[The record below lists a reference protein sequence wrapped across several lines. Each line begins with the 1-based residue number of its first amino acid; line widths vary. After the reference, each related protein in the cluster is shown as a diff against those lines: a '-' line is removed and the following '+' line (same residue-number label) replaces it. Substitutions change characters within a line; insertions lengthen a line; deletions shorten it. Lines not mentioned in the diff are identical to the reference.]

1 MNYLNLSDDFLKN
14 AEQYCTY
21 DPDIP
26 FPFRVLAK
34 LLMESRFSD
43 ARRLMEENPDAFTG
57 EYSWMPL
64 DSAVEM
70 CLNQVQD
77 ENGILLETLNE
88 QHVYRPVPDAVDFI
102 AYLLEHGADPHL
114 PLHFHQLE
122 HLADVE
128 QDSAQQTG
136 LRFDCSEIRELLERY
151 W

>member
-1 MNYLNLSDDFLKN
+1 MNYLNLSVEFLKD

-26 FPFRVLAK
+26 FPFRVLVK
-34 LLMESRFSD
+34 LLAESRFSD

-57 EYSWMPL
+57 EYNWMPL

-70 CLNQVQD
+70 CLNQVQEKD
-77 ENGILLETLNE
+77 G
-88 QHVYRPVPDAVDFI
+88 VYRPVQDAVDFI

-114 PLHFHQLE
+114 PVHFHQLE
-122 HLADVE
+122 HLVDLDE
-128 QDSAQQTG
+128 DSSQQTG
-136 LRFDCSEIRELLERY
+136 FRFDCSEIRELLERY

>member
-1 MNYLNLSDDFLKN
+1 MNYLNLSGRFLKD

-43 ARRLMEENPDAFTG
+43 AMRLMEANPDAFTG
-57 EYSWMPL
+57 AYSWMPL

-70 CLNQVQD
+70 CLNHAQEKD
-77 ENGILLETLNE
+77 G
-88 QHVYRPVPDAVDFI
+88 VYRPVPDAVTFI
-102 AYLLEHGADPHL
+102 AYLLEHGADPHF
-114 PLHFHQLE
+114 PVHFHQLE
-122 HLADVE
+122 HLDDVE
-128 QDSAQQTG
+128 EDGAQQTG
-136 LRFDCSEIRELLERY
+136 LRFDCSEIRMLLERY

>member
-1 MNYLNLSDDFLKN
+1 MNYLNLSDEFLKA

-34 LLMESRFSD
+34 LLMESRFSG
-43 ARRLMEENPDAFTG
+43 AMRLMEANPDAFTG
-57 EYSWMPL
+57 TYSWMPL

-70 CLNQVQD
+70 CLNQTQEKD
-77 ENGILLETLNE
+77 G
-88 QHVYRPVPDAVDFI
+88 VYRPVPDAVHFI

-114 PLHFHQLE
+114 PVHFHQLE
-122 HLADVE
+122 HLDDVE

-136 LRFDCSEIRELLERY
+136 FRFDCSEIRMLLERY

>member
-1 MNYLNLSDDFLKN
+1 MNYLNLSDDFLKA

-21 DPDIP
+21 DPNIP

-34 LLMESRFSD
+34 LLAKSRFSD

-64 DSAVEM
+64 DSAIEM

-77 ENGILLETLNE
+77 ENGM
-88 QHVYRPVPDAVDFI
+88 YYPVPDAVDFI
-102 AYLLEHGADPHL
+102 AYLLEHGADPRF
-114 PLHFHQLE
+114 PAQFSQLE
-122 HLADVE
+122 HLADLE